1 MQGAPSEMST
11 KKGCK
16 FCTRHG
22 LPLLPVRP
30 ALMSQ
35 DDELPHLPSSLTPPL
50 AAQGETAWT
59 ARLLREGFLYI
70 WAESGQYWKSYFA
83 TADGYY
89 YPLPGHGDVP
99 ADIVSGRVKPCISEP
114 TELAAASLVT
124 LPVKP
129 AGMKNGLFWFS
140 WSEVEWTDA
149 VRKQHED
156 AAYRS
161 KYMQRFDMDAW
172 VNSGKAEQALPISG
186 LSDIV
191 AEYSSKAQRSELPQ
205 WSRAPWK
212 TVRPGEIGHLQRAAE
227 TLYAGKGGIIL
238 LQDPVAVAQ
247 DISWLANYRINK
259 HFYQNPRYAREL
271 ALSAAIQGLKQSTCA
286 QYERNIVFNDQVEEI
301 NAGVGSFNING
312 VFIPGSPAMEEMLHE
327 RNIEQLGQK
336 IEKKWEAEYG
346 KYYDKTREKAFT
358 DAFNAALK
366 QYDENIIVPMM
377 HMYMECMDGRT
388 LGDYFIHNFDTT
400 DPASGIGYVQSV
412 TDCIDGSQDKLL
424 VSKYFQLKIAGVCT
438 DKSNVLARA
447 AVFNN
452 DAYAGQVNAT
462 AQASIDINALP
473 WDRPADGFKDIFDQK
488 AGAAQLVLEKYQN
501 ALSAAVY
508 SLTEKAINSKPVD
521 ALISFAVVAN
531 KRVHVITLTA
541 ERKHFVTAVVG
552 ELAEIFGI
560 SGRAGIDQ
568 LRHYV
573 DIEVRHI
580 EAMNMKMSGMQTSSF
595 ATLVDLDAVATVKAA
610 GIPAA
615 PAVAK
620 TLRSVEQV
628 KATIFPNTFRS
639 QLARLKASSPSSLSA
654 SALKAIPLSGSVL
667 SGAFQIFA
675 MTHAGLPKA
684 FAVESTSRFAGN
696 ILMAA
701 GSVADSIERVLT
713 NFREIRWRAQIR
725 VAMGGRFE
733 RNTMTMLKGIK
744 WFGGGAGIIGVV
756 FDAVNAL
763 SEAWKGYYDTA
774 IAYGLSAFGGGILTY
789 GVLFSVVLSPAWI
802 IIAVFLMLGA
812 AIYLSLNIK
821 NDIQLWLMSC
831 LWRKIPPGDS
841 AVPEIWPTSAIE
853 IDAFGKALASGT

>member
-1 MQGAPSEMST
+1 
-11 KKGCK
+11 
-16 FCTRHG
+16 
-22 LPLLPVRP
+22 
-30 ALMSQ
+30 
-35 DDELPHLPSSLTPPL
+35 
-50 AAQGETAWT
+50 
-59 ARLLREGFLYI
+59 GFLYI
-70 WAESGQYWKSYFA
+70 WADSGQYWKSYFA

-89 YPLPGHGDVP
+89 YPLPEHGDVP
-99 ADIVSGRVKPCISEP
+99 PDIVSGKVKPCISKP

-129 AGMKNGLFWFS
+129 LGMKNGLFWFS
-140 WSEVEWTDA
+140 WSEVAWTDA

-156 AAYRS
+156 TVYRS
-161 KYMQRFDMDAW
+161 QYMQRFDMDAW
-172 VNSGKAEQALPISG
+172 VTSGKAEQALPISG

-191 AEYSSKAQRSELPQ
+191 AEYSSKAQRSDQPQ

-212 TVRPGEIGHLQRAAE
+212 TVRPGESGHLQRAAE
-227 TLYAGKGGIIL
+227 TLFTGKGAIIL

-247 DISWLANYRINK
+247 DISWLANYRINQNL
-259 HFYQNPRYAREL
+259 YQNPRYTREL
-271 ALSAAIQGLKQSTCA
+271 ALSAAVQGLKESICA
-286 QYERNIVFNDQVEEI
+286 QYERSIVFNNQVEEI
-301 NAGVGSFNING
+301 NAGVGSFKANG
-312 VFIPGSPAMEEMLHE
+312 VFIPGSSAMEERLRM
-327 RNIEQLGQK
+327 RNIQQLSQK

-346 KYYDKTREKAFT
+346 KYYDKAKENAFT

-377 HMYMECMDGRT
+377 HMYIECMDGCI
-388 LGDYFIHNFDTT
+388 LGDYFLHNFDTT

-412 TDCIDGSQDKLL
+412 TDCINGSQDKLL

-438 DKSNVLARA
+438 DKSNILARA

-452 DAYAGQVNAT
+452 DAYAEQVNT
-462 AQASIDINALP
+462 TTQASIDINALP

-488 AGAAQLVLEKYQN
+488 IGAAQLVLEKYQN

-521 ALISFAVVAN
+521 ALVSFAVVAN

-560 SGRAGIDQ
+560 SGRASIDQ

-595 ATLVDLDAVATVKAA
+595 ATLVDLDAVATAKAT
-610 GIPAA
+610 GTKAA

-620 TLRSVEQV
+620 TLRSVEEV

-639 QLARLKASSPSSLSA
+639 RLARLKATSPFSLSA
-654 SALKAIPLSGSVL
+654 STMKAIPLAGSVI

-675 MTHAGLPKA
+675 LNHAGLPKT
-684 FAVESTSRFAGN
+684 FTVESTSRFAGN

-713 NFREIRWRAQIR
+713 NFKEIRWRAQIR
-725 VAMGGRFE
+725 VAMGGYFE
-733 RNTMTMLKGIK
+733 RNMMTMIRSVK
-744 WFGGGAGIIGVV
+744 WLGGAAGIIGVV
-756 FDAVNAL
+756 FDFFNMGK
-763 SEAWKGYYDTA
+763 EFTKGNMGTG
-774 IAYGLSAFGGGILTY
+774 IAYGLSGTGGGILTY
-789 GVLFSVVLSPAWI
+789 GALFSVVLSPAWV
-802 IIAVFLMLGA
+802 IIAVVLMLGA
-812 AIYLSLNIK
+812 AIYLALNIK
-821 NDIQLWLMSC
+821 NETQLWLMSC
-831 LWRKIPPGDS
+831 LWRKIPSGVNN
-841 AVPEIWPTSAIE
+841 APEIWPASSIE
-853 IDAFGKALASGT
+853 IEALGKALESGI